1 MIDQDDESIDQMKAE
16 QAHAEYVSD
25 CKTDETIKACKD
37 AIHHVL
43 NAIADDPRKFWL
55 MGDMTGSYE
64 KLIEAAAA
72 IWNMPADKLKADFRP
87 RKDEWERYLARR
99 EDEERLL
106 RYCEDNGITGKRE

>member
-1 MIDQDDESIDQMKAE
+1 MPEETTIEATPVAPDVQLHLAKA
-16 QAHAEYVSD
+16 AV
-25 CKTDETIKACKD
+25 K
-37 AIHHVL
+37 HVL
-43 NAIADDPRKFWL
+43 NALADDPRKFWL

-72 IWNMPADKLKADFRP
+72 IWNMPAEKLKADFRP
-87 RKDEWERYLARR
+87 RKDEWERYLGRR